1 MAGESPD
8 RSKQRESSAEPT
20 SGSAVP
26 VPEPDSPTRQEAG
39 ERRDPRLAVARETTA
54 PRGGVDT
61 ATRVLSR
68 EDLDAVRT
76 RLEEA
81 GGTAE
86 DSGGGDAADSTK
98 GAHATADG
106 AEGTDTVADA
116 ESRDAVADD
125 AEAEN
130 ATADD
135 AEDADAT
142 ADSTEST
149 DAAGDDAENAD
160 ADAGTDDAESRRR
173 HGGQHPRRGRYG

>member
-26 VPEPDSPTRQEAG
+26 VPEPEGPTRQDAG
-39 ERRDPRLAVARETTA
+39 ERSDPRLAVAREATA

-68 EDLDAVRT
+68 QELDAERT

-86 DSGGGDAADSTK
+86 DAEGGDAAAGDAEGEDAAADSTE
-98 GAHATADG
+98 GTDATADS
-106 AEGTDTVADA
+106 TDG
-116 ESRDAVADD
+116 E
-125 AEAEN
+125 
-130 ATADD
+130 
-135 AEDADAT
+135 DAT

-149 DAAGDDAENAD
+149 DTSAADAEGEDATAD
-160 ADAGTDDAESRRR
+160 SSEGGDAT
-173 HGGQHPRRGRYG
+173 

>member
-20 SGSAVP
+20 SGSTAP

-39 ERRDPRLAVARETTA
+39 ERRDPRLAVAREATA

-86 DSGGGDAADSTK
+86 DAGDGDAAADDAESGDAAADSSG
-98 GAHATADG
+98 GA
-106 AEGTDTVADA
+106 DTVADN
-116 ESRDAVADD
+116 
-125 AEAEN
+125 AEN
-130 ATADD
+130 EDSSADGTESADATGDGT
-135 AEDADAT
+135 EDTDAT
-142 ADSTEST
+142 ADSTERADTPAVNAESG
-149 DAAGDDAENAD
+149 DAAADSTEGAD
-160 ADAGTDDAESRRR
+160 ARANDA
-173 HGGQHPRRGRYG
+173 